1 MNSTIKFARDFL
13 WWQMDLTTLIK
24 HFEGFSSKPY
34 LCPAGHWTIGY
45 GSTWDIAGQPVTK
58 STPEISQDDGD
69 QLLLRD
75 ILQRR
80 AQVLRMCPPA
90 SKNQLH
96 LDALTSFCHNLGS
109 GRLMASTL
117 RRYYNQEKF
126 DLAANQFLRWSFSG
140 GRKLPGLLRRRHAE
154 KFLFLGQL
162 GALQSALRGVITE
175 DS

>member
-1 MNSTIKFARDFL
+1 
-13 WWQMDLTTLIK
+13 
-24 HFEGFSSKPY
+24 
-34 LCPAGHWTIGY
+34 
-45 GSTWDIAGQPVTK
+45 
-58 STPEISQDDGD
+58 
-69 QLLLRD
+69 
-75 ILQRR
+75 
-80 AQVLRMCPPA
+80 
-90 SKNQLH
+90 
-96 LDALTSFCHNLGS
+96 
-109 GRLMASTL
+109 MASTL